1 LKRKAKN
8 IPLPVKTSVET
19 ISENVEDDHPSS
31 SFMLSI
37 SELTSSVAHLSTT
50 VLEQSNIIKNQ
61 QVKIQHLEETIEKM
75 KCSSVSSRAVLPTT
89 SSFEKITCRNAAV
102 ILPPKRP
109 TSFAV
114 AVKKPKHQIHLQPP
128 QTSAP
133 SRLSPS
139 EVMNVQRK
147 IEASVSPLNESFVIN
162 KIRSARKGGV
172 VLDFETKVDCDN
184 PFKSLNEKS
193 TTLGF
198 QPREIKLRP
207 RLLVR
212 KIPAPLSPDEI
223 HNCIIVNNEPLATLL
238 AAESSDLKV
247 ITTLK

>member
-1 LKRKAKN
+1 
-8 IPLPVKTSVET
+8 
-19 ISENVEDDHPSS
+19 
-31 SFMLSI
+31 
-37 SELTSSVAHLSTT
+37 
-50 VLEQSNIIKNQ
+50 
-61 QVKIQHLEETIEKM
+61 M

-109 TSFAV
+109 TSFAA

-223 HNCIIVNNEPLATLL
+223 LNCIIVNNEPLATLL